1 MSAKFL
7 GFLAKRFREYCRVN
21 RIFAE
26 MEPAL
31 CSFAEKAQT
40 FGS

>member
-7 GFLAKRFREYCRVN
+7 GFLAKRFRKYRHIN
-21 RIFAE
+21 GIFAE
-26 MEPAL
+26 MEPVL
-31 CSFAEKAQT
+31 CSCAGKAQT

>member
-7 GFLAKRFREYCRVN
+7 GFLVERFCEYRRIN
-21 RIFAE
+21 GIFAE
-26 MEPAL
+26 MEPVL
-31 CSFAEKAQT
+31 CSCAGKAQT

>member
-7 GFLAKRFREYCRVN
+7 GFLVEQSCEYRHIN
-21 RIFAE
+21 GIFAE
-26 MEPAL
+26 MEPVL
-31 CSFAEKAQT
+31 CSCAGKAQT